1 MTRAQGI
8 RFAEPSHVVPIPD
21 VIDHD
26 LRESLGDRLRRERER
41 RHIDL
46 RSIAENTKISLSLL
60 QGLERDDASRWPS
73 GIFRRSFVRAYAQA
87 IGVDPDATA
96 REFLERFPDPHDPDR
111 NVPVSAGPTPI
122 PAPPAATSPAPAI
135 AHAHKTAGL
144 RLKLEDTGRPFARG
158 LLLPSARVRFRAIGC
173 DAAVIIAVALG
184 FYAAVGNFW
193 VPLCVTLVGYYA
205 GGILLLGNTP
215 GVCFCALDDQSCL
228 NAAMGSTLDARE
240 AGIAAASAHADTMQ
254 STLTTY
260 ATGSKSRML

>member
-1 MTRAQGI
+1 M
-8 RFAEPSHVVPIPD
+8 PSHVVPIPD
-21 VIDHD
+21 VIDPD
-26 LRESLGDRLRRERER
+26 LRESLGERLRRERER

-96 REFLERFPDPHDPDR
+96 REFLERFPDPHDPER
-111 NVPVSAGPTPI
+111 NTQPLSAGPTPV
-122 PAPPAATSPAPAI
+122 PAPAASAPAVSTAP
-135 AHAHKTAGL
+135 AHRTAGL
-144 RLKLEDTGRPFARG
+144 RLHLAGTGQSFARG

-173 DAAVIIAVALG
+173 DAAVILAVALG
-184 FYAAVGNFW
+184 FYAVVGNFW

-228 NAAMGSTLDARE
+228 NAAMGSTLDARD

-260 ATGSKSRML
+260 ATGSKSRIL